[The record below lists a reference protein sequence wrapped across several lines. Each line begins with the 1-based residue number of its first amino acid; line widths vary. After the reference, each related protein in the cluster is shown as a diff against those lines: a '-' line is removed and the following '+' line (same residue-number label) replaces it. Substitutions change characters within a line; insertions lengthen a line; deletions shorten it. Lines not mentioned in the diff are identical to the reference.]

1 MFIHMQ
7 HTRQFKRI
15 RGVFQILMTL
25 VSFFGFNEA
34 VLAERYRTS
43 LYIKNDNTRMIVVK
57 NPMTEPLRLSYASLE
72 RISMIHNMQDE

>member
-1 MFIHMQ
+1 
-7 HTRQFKRI
+7 
-15 RGVFQILMTL
+15 MTL

-34 VLAERYRTS
+34 VLAERYRAS

-57 NPMTEPLRLSYASLE
+57 NPMTEPLSLSYAGPE